1 MYIFKNAI
9 VSITR
14 NIGRN
19 VLIGIIILVI
29 ACACSVT
36 LAIRNSA
43 DSLIESYENKYDV
56 VATLGMNREKMMGN
70 FNPQDRETSK
80 ENMVNKFNEIPSITS
95 EDVINYGTSEYVKS
109 YYYTESIGVNATD
122 IETVSASF
130 SKESTGEENNK
141 MQMPGGGKGDM
152 QQMQN
157 QTNGDFTLTGYSSYE
172 SMEDFISGSYT
183 ITEGEVSSDFTS
195 NNCVINSELATLN
208 EIAVGD
214 TITVTNPEDETQ
226 TYELVVTGIYTD
238 NTESQDSRMNM
249 FSNSANT
256 IITNTATI
264 ENIVAKS
271 TDITNTVTPSFV
283 LTSKDVIEAFE
294 TELQDKGLSEY
305 LSVSTNL
312 DQVESATDSISNV
325 KTFATTFLIITL
337 IIGIVILIVINMINI
352 KDRKYEI
359 GVLRTIGMKKSL
371 LTAQFMVELLIVV
384 MIALVA
390 GTVIGAC
397 VSVPTSNMLLESEIE
412 SSQEEMQN
420 IQGNFGRGPNGNNQT
435 SQSMP
440 NNKPDDMPTD
450 INGVTQLEKVD
461 SINAVVDFKVL
472 LQLLGIGILLTCVS
486 SIASMVSIQRFSPLT
501 ILKERS

>member
-43 DSLIESYENKYDV
+43 DSLIELYENKYDV
-56 VATLGMNREKMMGN
+56 IATLGMNREKIKGN
-70 FNPQDRETSK
+70 FNPQDRKNSK
-80 ENMVNKFNEIPSITS
+80 ENMINKFNEIPSITS
-95 EDVINYGTSEYVKS
+95 ADVINYGTSEYVKS

-130 SKESTGEENNK
+130 NTDSGQQNNP
-141 MQMPGGGKGDM
+141 MIQMPGGGRGGM

-157 QTNGDFTLTGYSSYE
+157 Q
-172 SMEDFISGSYT
+172 
-183 ITEGEVSSDFTS
+183 
-195 NNCVINSELATLN
+195 
-208 EIAVGD
+208 
-214 TITVTNPEDETQ
+214 
-226 TYELVVTGIYTD
+226 
-238 NTESQDSRMNM
+238 

-256 IITNTATI
+256 IITNKTTVQ
-264 ENIVAKS
+264 NIVAQS
-271 TDITNTVTPSFV
+271 TDMASTVTPSFV
-283 LTSKDVIEAFE
+283 LTSKDVIDAFE
-294 TELQDKGLSEY
+294 TELQNKGLSEY

-325 KTFATTFLIITL
+325 KTFATTFLVITL
-337 IIGIVILIVINMINI
+337 IIGIVILVVINIINI

-371 LTAQFMVELLIVV
+371 LTAQFMVEFLIVV
-384 MIALVA
+384 MIALIA
-390 GTVIGAC
+390 GTIIGAC

-412 SSQEEMQN
+412 SSQEEMSN
-420 IQGNFGRGPNGNNQT
+420 IQGNFGRGPGENNQ
-435 SQSMP
+435 QIPSMP
-440 NNKPDDMPTD
+440 GGMPSDMPTN
-450 INGVTQLEKVD
+450 ISGVTQLEKVD

-472 LQLLGIGILLTCVS
+472 LQLLVIGVLLTCVS

>member
-14 NIGRN
+14 NVGRN

-56 VATLGMNREKMMGN
+56 IATLGMNREKMMGN
-70 FNPQDRETSK
+70 FNPQDRESSK
-80 ENMVNKFNEIPSITS
+80 ENMINKFNEISSITS

-130 SKESTGEENNK
+130 NTGAEGQNNQ
-141 MQMPGGGKGDM
+141 MQMPGGDRTGM
-152 QQMQN
+152 QQRGT
-157 QTNGDFTLTGYSSYE
+157 QTSGDFTLTGYSSYE

-195 NNCVINSELATLN
+195 NSCVINSELATLN
-208 EIAVGD
+208 EIVVGD
-214 TITVTNPEDETQ
+214 VITVTNPEDETQ
-226 TYELVVTGIYTD
+226 TYELKVTGIYTD
-238 NTESQDSRMNM
+238 NTESQNSRMNM

-256 IITNTATI
+256 IITNATTM
-264 ENIVAKS
+264 ENIVAQS
-271 TDITNTVTPSFV
+271 TDMANTVTPSFV

-294 TELQDKGLSEY
+294 TELQNKGLSEY

-325 KTFATTFLIITL
+325 KTFATTFLVITL
-337 IIGIVILIVINMINI
+337 IIGIIILVVINMINI

-384 MIALVA
+384 MIALIA
-390 GTVIGAC
+390 GTIIGAC

-420 IQGNFGRGPNGNNQT
+420 IQGNFGRGPNSNNQ
-435 SQSMP
+435 SLNMQ
-440 NNKPDDMPTD
+440 NNKPDNMPTN
-450 INGVTQLEKVD
+450 INGVAQLEKVD

>member
-14 NIGRN
+14 NVGRN

-43 DSLIESYENKYDV
+43 GSLIESYENKYDV

-70 FNPQDRETSK
+70 FNPQDRESSK

-109 YYYTESIGVNATD
+109 YYYTESVGVNATD

-130 SKESTGEENNK
+130 NIENEVQNNPM
-141 MQMPGGGKGDM
+141 MQMPGGDRTGM
-152 QQMQN
+152 QQRGT
-157 QTNGDFTLTGYSSYE
+157 QTSGDFTLTGYSSYE

-226 TYELVVTGIYTD
+226 TYELKVTGIYTD
-238 NTESQDSRMNM
+238 NTESEDSRMNM

-256 IITNTATI
+256 IITNTTTI
-264 ENIVAKS
+264 ENIVAQS
-271 TDITNTVTPSFV
+271 TDMASTVTPSFV
-283 LTSKDVIEAFE
+283 LTSKDVIDAFE

-325 KTFATTFLIITL
+325 KTFATTFLVITL
-337 IIGIVILIVINMINI
+337 IIGIVILVVINMINI

-371 LTAQFMVELLIVV
+371 LTAQFMIELLIVV
-384 MIALVA
+384 MIALVI
-390 GTVIGAC
+390 GTIIGAC

-420 IQGNFGRGPNGNNQT
+420 IQGNFGRGQMGGKGDMQP
-435 SQSMP
+435 S
-440 NNKPDDMPTD
+440 NKPDNMPTN

-472 LQLLGIGILLTCVS
+472 LQLLGIGVLLTCVS

>member
-14 NIGRN
+14 NVGRN

-56 VATLGMNREKMMGN
+56 IATLGMNREKMMGN
-70 FNPQDRETSK
+70 FNPQDRESSK
-80 ENMVNKFNEIPSITS
+80 ENMINKFNEISSITS

-130 SKESTGEENNK
+130 NTGAEGQNNQ
-141 MQMPGGGKGDM
+141 MQMPGGDRTGM
-152 QQMQN
+152 QQRGT
-157 QTNGDFTLTGYSSYE
+157 QTSGDFTLTGYSSYE

-195 NNCVINSELATLN
+195 NSCVINSELATLN
-208 EIAVGD
+208 EIVVGD
-214 TITVTNPEDETQ
+214 VITVTNPEDETQ
-226 TYELVVTGIYTD
+226 TYELKVTGIYTD
-238 NTESQDSRMNM
+238 NTESQNSRMNM

-256 IITNTATI
+256 IITNATTI
-264 ENIVAKS
+264 ENIVAQS
-271 TDITNTVTPSFV
+271 TDMANTVTPSFV

-294 TELQDKGLSEY
+294 TELQNKGLSEY

-325 KTFATTFLIITL
+325 KTFATTFLVITL
-337 IIGIVILIVINMINI
+337 IIGIIILVVINMINI

-384 MIALVA
+384 MIALIA
-390 GTVIGAC
+390 GTIIGAC

-420 IQGNFGRGPNGNNQT
+420 IQGNFGRGPNSNNQ
-435 SQSMP
+435 SLNMQ
-440 NNKPDDMPTD
+440 NNKPDNMPTN
-450 INGVTQLEKVD
+450 INGVAQLEKVD